1 MLQFRHLFFL
11 FFQIFVTISS
21 RAEKSDAE
29 LKHLLKHDCGSCHG
43 MRLKGGLGVPLTRE
57 FMQGRNRS
65 EIKGVILNGR
75 PGTAMPPWRS
85 LVTEGE
91 ANRLA
96 EILIKGDDE

>member
-1 MLQFRHLFFL
+1 MLKFQVLFL
-11 FFQIFVTISS
+11 LAFQILIADSICAE
-21 RAEKSDAE
+21 RADPE

-43 MRLKGGLGVPLTRE
+43 MSLKGGLGPPLTKDLLLS
-57 FMQGRNRS
+57 RNRN
-65 EIKGVILNGR
+65 EIQGVILNGR

-85 LVTEGE
+85 LVTESE

>member
-1 MLQFRHLFFL
+1 MLKFQVLFVL
-11 FFQIFVTISS
+11 FFQILISVS
-21 RAEKSDAE
+21 IRAERTDSD
-29 LKHLLKHDCGSCHG
+29 LKYLLKHDCGSCHG
-43 MRLKGGLGVPLTRE
+43 MKLKGGLGPPLTKALMR
-57 FMQGRNRS
+57 GRNRD
-65 EIKGVILNGR
+65 EIKGVILSGR